1 MSKQVKTMEQLKD
14 SRLLYEKKLPAFGY
28 ILILIVTT
36 LLISVIIWSIETPK
50 NEMVTS
56 PGTVQSSNKNYVMAP
71 FTGEISEVSL
81 EEGKNV
87 KKGDLLFTIKSTD
100 LDLQGEQLEGQ
111 KQIYEEKIAQ
121 YQKLVKSIQDDTNYF
136 NPSSE
141 EDNLYYSQ
149 YENYKSQINQQSV
162 DASTYQAYGYTQEQ
176 IEAELVKN
184 QSKISEIYYNAI
196 QSAESAI
203 AENQTQLDALQAQL
217 DAIGSGQEEYKVTAT
232 TDGKIH
238 MMSEYKDGMV
248 VQATT
253 ALASIASEGDV
264 YQIQAYVQA
273 SDAARVHVGDTADIA
288 VSGLTQ
294 SVYGTIS
301 GRVVSMDSDVSVS
314 QDEEGKSSQ
323 SYFKVQ
329 IEPDTTYLV
338 SKNGEKVNLSNGMEV
353 ETRIKF
359 DKVTYFNYVLEALG
373 VLTR

>member
-28 ILILIVTT
+28 MLIISVTILLA
-36 LLISVIIWSIETPK
+36 SVIIWSIKTPK
-50 NEMVTS
+50 AEIVTAM
-56 PGTVQSSNKNYVMAP
+56 GTVQSKNKNYVMAP
-71 FTGEISEVSL
+71 FTGELSEVII

-87 KKGDLLFTIKSTD
+87 KKGDILFIIKSTD
-100 LDLQGEQLEGQ
+100 LDIQGEQLEGQ
-111 KQIYEEKIAQ
+111 KKIYEEKISQ

-136 NPSSE
+136 NSTSE

-149 YENYKSQINQQSV
+149 YENYKSQVNQQSV
-162 DASTYQAYGYTQEQ
+162 DTSAYQAYGYTQEQ

-184 QSKISEIYYNAI
+184 QSKISELYYNAI
-196 QSAESAI
+196 QSAESVI
-203 AENQTQLDALQAQL
+203 AENQTQLDALQAQI
-217 DAIGSGQEEYKVTAT
+217 DAIGNGQEEYKVTAT

-238 MMSEYKDGMV
+238 MLSEYKDGMV

-253 ALASIASEGDV
+253 ALASIASEQDV
-264 YQIQAYVQA
+264 YQIQAYVAA
-273 SDAARVHVGDTADIA
+273 SDASRIHIGDKTDIA

-294 SVYGTIS
+294 SVYGTIN
-301 GRVVSMDSDVSVS
+301 GKVISMDSDVSMS
-314 QDEEGKSSQ
+314 QNEEEKSTQ

-329 IEPDTTYLV
+329 IEPETTYLI
-338 SKNGEKVNLSNGMEV
+338 SKNGEKVNISNGMEV

>member
-1 MSKQVKTMEQLKD
+1 MSKQTKTMEQLKD
-14 SRLLYEKKLPAFGY
+14 SRLLYDKKLPAFGY
-28 ILILIVTT
+28 MLIITVTA
-36 LLISVIIWSIETPK
+36 LLVGVLIWSIKTPK
-50 NEMVTS
+50 NEIVTS

-71 FTGEISEVSL
+71 FTGEISEVSM

-87 KKGDLLFTIKSTD
+87 EKGDLLFTVKSTD

-141 EDNLYYSQ
+141 EENLYYSQ
-149 YENYKSQINQQSV
+149 YENYKSQVNQQTV
-162 DASTYQAYGYTQEQ
+162 DTSAYQAYGYTQEQ

-184 QSKISEIYYNAI
+184 QSKISELYYQAI
-196 QSAESAI
+196 QSAEASI
-203 AENQTQLDALQAQL
+203 AENQTQLDALEAQL
-217 DAIGSGQEEYKVTAT
+217 EAIGNGQEEYRVTAT
-232 TDGKIH
+232 ADGKIH
-238 MMSEYKDGMV
+238 MLSEYKEGMV

-253 ALASIASEGDV
+253 ALASIASEQDV
-264 YQIQAYVQA
+264 YLVQAYVQA
-273 SDAARVHVGDTADIA
+273 SDATRVHVGDTVDIA

-301 GRVVSMDSDVSVS
+301 GKVVSMDSDVNVA
-314 QDEEGKSSQ
+314 QDEEGKGTS

-329 IEPDTTYLV
+329 IEPETTYLV
-338 SKNGEKVNLSNGMEV
+338 SKNGEKVNISNGMEV
-353 ETRIKF
+353 ETRIHF
-359 DKVTYFNYVLEALG
+359 DKVSYFNYVLEALG